1 MKLTKYNLFF
11 YFFFLFHNS
20 LSQNFLKTEGKQIVN
35 ENGDT
40 ILLRGMGLGGWMVQ
54 EGYMMSPNGFS
65 GTQHQIK
72 KDILKIIGEEE
83 TENFYNLWLENHV
96 RKIDID
102 SMKSWGFNLV
112 RAPIHY
118 NLFTLPIE
126 EEQDSL
132 SYTSLTKGFTLL
144 DSLLSWCEKNEMYL
158 MIDLHAAPGGQGYNA
173 DISDYVSTKYSLWE
187 SEYNQSKT

>member
-1 MKLTKYNLFF
+1 
-11 YFFFLFHNS
+11 
-20 LSQNFLKTEGKQIVN
+20 
-35 ENGDT
+35 
-40 ILLRGMGLGGWMVQ
+40 MGLGGWMVQ
-54 EGYMMSPNGFS
+54 EGYMMSPSGFS

-72 KDILKIIGEEE
+72 KDIEKIIGEEE
-83 TENFYNLWLENHV
+83 TNKFYNLWLDNHV

-132 SYTSLTKGFTLL
+132 SYTGLTKGFIL
-144 DSLLSWCEKNEMYL
+144 
-158 MIDLHAAPGGQGYNA
+158 
-173 DISDYVSTKYSLWE
+173 
-187 SEYNQSKT
+187 